1 MSVIF
6 KAKLKSAK
14 TAVAEKDYDYA
25 YDLCHDLLELDA
37 DNYNVHIL
45 LGVSCQHMSKWSE
58 GERVYQRA
66 MEMPKANIL
75 AWQGICA
82 LYDSSKEPEKYEQ
95 ALGALRQRYMD
106 DGNQEKAWETMHKII
121 EQREASGDQRR
132 LVRTLRELTRTGQF
146 HNLLE
151 AAGTDPAPPTEYEL
165 LARMY
170 EIESALDERTIVG
183 EISKRKT
190 RLGAGPISKVR
201 QEVRKE
207 VFGESGL
214 LETLEQQILLCTGSN
229 KTEEVQKL
237 KERYFE
243 ALVDRVDVMEQ
254 VQKQK
259 VVDRLQQIARDLASC
274 DRCAAAFEFLIETT
288 DARDGGVRLADL
300 ADRYIDK
307 FSNGRLQQAVQA
319 WSALEKGEASDSV
332 ADAAREGAQKA
343 TDSPFAHVQA
353 VRAALR
359 SRQYQATVD
368 AAIAARQAVQQFQD
382 KFGSD
387 LGHMQR
393 ALDMGAA
400 EAYLRI
406 GAEHASDAEHLYRK
420 CVEADD
426 DDTEAKLG
434 LGLAMCTLGST
445 DEGQKM
451 LERLIEADPKN
462 HLALGGLGAARMDAG
477 DAQSAVDYLQQA
489 VDIEPGH
496 AAHHARLG
504 SAYWQLGGQW
514 RSDRQYAYTSWL
526 RAARLD
532 AGIAE
537 VFSGLGLWYQQYGN
551 DTERAKKCL
560 AKCMALDNTN
570 GVAGAALADMYL
582 AEGSDDLCE
591 ALLVRAT
598 DTSYG
603 LRWAWRRLGFL
614 WLRQGRGEQAVA
626 AFQSAL
632 SGDRGDARC
641 WEGLCE
647 AYQSIGRMHTSV
659 KVAQRVVELEP
670 QGVAGY
676 WLCAQTSMR
685 ARCVEDALR
694 YFAQAAE
701 RVDGAAAEALW
712 GRALGAGRAECLIAC
727 AEKWHAEGLIGRV
740 AEAGNDALAAALALL
755 EEDPAQT
762 THLLWSIVHAACI
775 WLLRVQALFEDHPG
789 LIAAITVGGLAE
801 QARQTQINSSIPGFL
816 AQTLRTAAEETQTY
830 EPYGGHVQQLLE
842 LAALAAQRR
851 IVTAPTTGLAS
862 AAWVDLGHAYYEHST
877 RLRSVALL
885 DDAELQD
892 ESVGHARQPL
902 LEAAADCAAAAI
914 RLESDS
920 ARAHTLQGVV
930 AAQRRQA
937 ALAQH
942 AFIMATRHAPQ
953 SGIPWADLGFLYLQH
968 SDAELANKAFSRAQM
983 LDPGLVAGWLGQAL
997 VAEKLDSTECAELFE
1012 ACVLLDGVSSAAA
1025 DFGYAAHI
1033 WKATVTRA
1041 ESHNTAQPRSE
1052 QSRLALAIYAARR
1065 LVARTEDICG
1075 AAHHLLGMLLELNGE
1090 YDAAAIAYSAAWTR
1104 VERGG
1109 SREWTALVSL
1119 GRAQCSAALYEDS
1132 VKTYAQAEELQ
1143 PADAETAQRLFA
1155 AMGCGLALFFA
1166 GCLEE
1171 SLQRFELALALSDA
1185 GDQRAFVAVVVA
1197 QVLWA
1202 LGADEHRALA
1212 RQHLLDA
1219 MADRPTVPG
1228 LAALFAIGLLLD
1240 DVDLVAAARTEL
1252 LCQSPADAALHST
1265 ARLESCLAVLRNDH
1279 PAARR
1284 ALARALHCEPSD
1296 ASLWLLLAD
1305 FETLLAR
1312 PASAATAAAAALALV
1327 RQASRGHHSWA
1338 AAPPRALLNSAS
1350 LRVLVSALEIESRAL
1365 AASGAAPS
1373 AVRSAARR
1381 AVIYQPWAEDT
1392 WTCLAL

>member
-82 LYDSSKEPEKYEQ
+82 LYEASKEQEKYEQ
-95 ALGALRQRYMD
+95 ALAALRQRYMD
-106 DGNQEKAWETMHKII
+106 DGNQAKAWETMHKII
-121 EQREASGDQRR
+121 EQHEASGDQRR
-132 LVRTLRELTRTGQF
+132 LVRTLRELTGSGQF
-146 HNLLE
+146 HTLLE
-151 AAGTDPAPPTEYEL
+151 ATGAEPAPPSGYEL

-170 EIESALDERTIVG
+170 EIESALDERTINS
-183 EISKRKT
+183 EISKRRT
-190 RLGAGPISKVR
+190 RLGAGPIAKVR

-207 VFGESGL
+207 VFGESGV
-214 LETLEQQILLCTGSN
+214 LETLEQQILLYAESDN
-229 KTEEVQKL
+229 KSDEVQML

-243 ALVDRVDVMEQ
+243 ALVDRVDVMEED
-254 VQKQK
+254 QKQK
-259 VVDRLQQIARDLASC
+259 AVNQLQHTASDLALN

-288 DARDGGVRLADL
+288 DACDSDGELADL
-300 ADRYIDK
+300 VQRYIDK
-307 FSNGRLQQAVQA
+307 FPNGRLQQAVQA
-319 WSALEKGEASDSV
+319 WLALEKGESSASV
-332 ADAAREGAQKA
+332 ADTAREGVQKVP
-343 TDSPFAHVQA
+343 DSPFAHVQA
-353 VRAALR
+353 VRAAL
-359 SRQYQATVD
+359 SNRQYQATVD
-368 AAIAARQAVQQFQD
+368 AAIAARQAVQQFQA
-382 KFGSD
+382 KYGVG
-387 LGHMQR
+387 LEHTQR
-393 ALDMGAA
+393 VLDMGAA
-400 EAYLRI
+400 DAYLQI

-420 CVEADD
+420 CVEANDD
-426 DDTEAKLG
+426 DAEAKLG
-434 LGLAMCTLGST
+434 LGLATCALGNV
-445 DEGQKM
+445 DEGQKI
-451 LERLIEADPKN
+451 LEKLLEADPKN
-462 HLALGGLGAARMDAG
+462 HLALGGLGAARMEAG
-477 DAQSAVDYLQQA
+477 DAQGAVDYLRQA

-496 AAHHARLG
+496 AVHHARLG

-514 RSDRQYAYTSWL
+514 QSDRQYAYTSWL

-537 VFSGLGLWYQQYGN
+537 VFSGLGLWYQQHGD

-560 AKCMALDNTN
+560 AKCMALDSTN
-570 GVAGAALADMYL
+570 GTAGAALADMYV

-598 DTSYG
+598 DSSYG

-670 QGVAGY
+670 QDVAGY

-685 ARCVEDALR
+685 ARRVEDALR
-694 YFAQAAE
+694 YFAEAAE
-701 RVDGAAAEALW
+701 HANGAAAEALW
-712 GRALGAGRAECLIAC
+712 GRALSAGRAECLVAC
-727 AEKWHAEGLIGRV
+727 AEKWHAEGLFGRV
-740 AEAGNDALAAALALL
+740 AEAGNGALATVLALL

-762 THLLWSIVHAACI
+762 AHLLWSIVYAACA
-775 WLLRVQALFEDHPG
+775 WLLRVQALFETHPE
-789 LIAAITVGGLAE
+789 LIAETTVGGLVE
-801 QARQTQINSSIPGFL
+801 QARQIQASDTIPGFL
-816 AQTLRTAAEETQTY
+816 AQTLRTAAEETRTY
-830 EPYGGHVQQLLE
+830 DLYGGHVQRLLK
-842 LAALAAQRR
+842 LATLAAQRR

-877 RLRSVALL
+877 RLSPVALQV
-885 DDAELQD
+885 DATLQD
-892 ESVGHARQPL
+892 ESVTHPRQPL

-930 AAQRRQA
+930 ATQRRQA

-968 SDAELANKAFSRAQM
+968 GDAELANKAFSRAQM

-997 VAEKLDSTECAELFE
+997 VAEKLHSSECAELFE

-1025 DFGYAAHI
+1025 DFGYAAHV
-1033 WKATVTRA
+1033 WQATVTRT
-1041 ESHNTAQPRSE
+1041 ESRKTVQPRSE

-1065 LVARTEDICG
+1065 LVARTEDDCG
-1075 AAHHLLGMLLELNGE
+1075 AAHHLLAMLLELNGE
-1090 YDAAAIAYSAAWTR
+1090 YDAAAIAYRAAWTR

-1109 SREWTALVSL
+1109 AREWTALVSL
-1119 GRAQCSAALYEDS
+1119 GRAQCSAALYEDA
-1132 VKTYAQAEELQ
+1132 VETYVRAEELQ
-1143 PADAETAQRLFA
+1143 PADAEKVQQLFA

-1166 GCLEE
+1166 NRLEE
-1171 SLQRFELALALSDA
+1171 SLQRFEVALALSDA
-1185 GDQRAFVAVVVA
+1185 GDQRACVAVVVA

-1219 MADRPTVPG
+1219 MADHPAVPG

-1240 DVDLVAAARTEL
+1240 DADLVAAARTEL

-1265 ARLESCLAVLRNDH
+1265 ARLESCLAVLRDDH

-1284 ALARALHCEPSD
+1284 ALARALNCEPSD

-1312 PASAATAAAAALALV
+1312 PASAATAAAAA
-1327 RQASRGHHSWA
+1327 
-1338 AAPPRALLNSAS
+1338 
-1350 LRVLVSALEIESRAL
+1350 
-1365 AASGAAPS
+1365 
-1373 AVRSAARR
+1373 
-1381 AVIYQPWAEDT
+1381 
-1392 WTCLAL
+1392 